1 MNKKTVYTNGY
12 IFDNCER
19 NFKTGSVFVENGM
32 ITDVDYSGKAI
43 TDDNT
48 FDLNGAYLIPGL
60 VDIHTHGRAGSDF
73 TGASESDI
81 RKMIKSYA
89 EVGTTSV
96 MATFA
101 SASMDDYY
109 KSIDAVNSIRNAQ
122 NNDVFG
128 AFILGMHLE
137 GRYINPS
144 RRGAHALSLLAP
156 LNPDELS
163 ELIHRM
169 QPLPTHVSAAPELDG
184 GEAFVKKT
192 RELGATFSIGHT
204 DATDAEARN
213 AISWGASSFTHTY
226 NAMRPI
232 HHREPGVIGA
242 ALMCDNAYTEVICDG
257 EHVHPNMVAL
267 LSKNKPK
274 DKVIL
279 ITDSMEAAGCAD
291 GEYGIA
297 GTKVFVKNGR
307 AVNEEGALAG
317 STLDLFTAV
326 KNYCRFT
333 GVSFG
338 EALICAT
345 SNPAQMLGVADK
357 VGSIKIGCNAD
368 FIIIN
373 DIDNPKIENVIL
385 RNTFIK

>member
-144 RRGAHALSLLAP
+144 RRGAHV
-156 LNPDELS
+156 
-163 ELIHRM
+163 R
-169 QPLPTHVSAAPELDG
+169 V
-184 GEAFVKKT
+184 
-192 RELGATFSIGHT
+192 R
-204 DATDAEARN
+204 R
-213 AISWGASSFTHTY
+213 W
-226 NAMRPI
+226 
-232 HHREPGVIGA
+232 
-242 ALMCDNAYTEVICDG
+242 
-257 EHVHPNMVAL
+257 
-267 LSKNKPK
+267 
-274 DKVIL
+274 
-279 ITDSMEAAGCAD
+279 
-291 GEYGIA
+291 
-297 GTKVFVKNGR
+297 
-307 AVNEEGALAG
+307 
-317 STLDLFTAV
+317 
-326 KNYCRFT
+326 
-333 GVSFG
+333 
-338 EALICAT
+338 
-345 SNPAQMLGVADK
+345 
-357 VGSIKIGCNAD
+357 
-368 FIIIN
+368 
-373 DIDNPKIENVIL
+373 
-385 RNTFIK
+385 